1 MKRGDYL
8 IEVNVEI
15 KETLFLQLTQ
25 KIYIDYDNSGRLEYS
40 METFFTDMC
49 FYSEFYKN
57 EKSIKISGELVRWLY
72 DHYYDDIENYVDDVV
87 SGKLKS
93 GEPKIK

>member
-25 KIYIDYDNSGRLEYS
+25 KVQIDYDNSGRLEYS
-40 METFFTDMC
+40 IETYYTDMTL
-49 FYSEFYKN
+49 YSEFYKN
-57 EKSIKISGELVRWLY
+57 EKSIKISGELVQWLY
-72 DHYYDDIENYVDDVV
+72 DHYYDDIENYIDDVV
-87 SGKLKS
+87 SGKIKS
-93 GEPKIK
+93 GERKIK